1 LKSEKMPLFLKES
14 GGFFYGCEGCSEP
27 GTVFG
32 GVSTRCRG
40 LVPKVVGVLQK
51 FYTFRKK

>member
-1 LKSEKMPLFLKES
+1 MPPFLKES